1 MNDRFWIDYQSKI
14 KTAVM
19 QMAVLLSISALLT
32 VLPLAGVLRPA
43 TESVATWWQRAGAPI
58 AIFAFLAQYLGAV
71 LTPGSMTSPQME
83 GLRQAYRRRHQLG
96 IAAATVLSALGTVIW
111 GYGDLIIKSVD
122 C

>member
-71 LTPGSMTSPQME
+71 LTPG
-83 GLRQAYRRRHQLG
+83 LRQAYRRRHQLG